1 VLWPERRDCCNLSGE
16 GSGAYATRKDQ
27 AMSNRYVIDEKGRRV
42 GVLLDVEEYERMVEE
57 LEELEDIR
65 DVREV
70 REAIERGEENVVSW
84 EQAKREIEAERAELR
99 SRGEL

>member
-1 VLWPERRDCCNLSGE
+1 
-16 GSGAYATRKDQ
+16 
-27 AMSNRYVIDEKGRRV
+27 MSNRYVIDEKGRRV

-84 EQAKREIEAERAELR
+84 EQAKREIEAERAEPR